1 MILSRLHVLIPV
13 LAAVCLFLAPA
24 HAAAAS
30 DSSAQNRPHSFH
42 GFYAGGFAGL
52 ALFDA
57 ELSYAGNS
65 TEGLAA
71 TGLSNGVFVGSETM
85 YERIYFSVEGNVAFH
100 NADFSESL
108 GANEFEADV
117 EETYG
122 VSGRIGGL
130 IARNILTYFRGGWQQ
145 VNIDVS
151 DNTGWSEDQRFN
163 GVRLGLGME
172 YQTNQN
178 VFIRSEYSYTLYY
191 EETLTGGAADY
202 EINPDAGLFQLGIG
216 YRF

>member
-1 MILSRLHVLIPV
+1 MILLRLHVLIPV
-13 LAAVCLFLAPA
+13 LAAVCLLLAPV

-30 DSSAQNRPHSFH
+30 DSSAQNGPNAFH
-42 GFYAGGFAGL
+42 GFYAGAFAGL

-71 TGLSNGVFVGSETM
+71 TGLSNGVFVGSGTM

-100 NADFSESL
+100 NADFSENL
-108 GANEFEADV
+108 GANDFEADV

-130 IARNILTYFRGGWQQ
+130 IARNVLTYFRGGWQH

-163 GVRLGLGME
+163 GVRLGLGLE

-191 EETLTGGAADY
+191 EETLTDGAADY